1 MLCPVCCGCAGI
13 ELIAEG
19 LAHNSCLLRLDLSN
33 NMISSVGAIELAEAL
48 HSAKCKVAEL
58 LLSNNRIGMW

>member
-1 MLCPVCCGCAGI
+1 MLGFVCWHCAGV

-33 NMISSVGAIELAEAL
+33 NLISNAGAIELAEAL
-48 HSAKCKVAEL
+48 HSTKCKVADL
-58 LLSNNRIGMW
+58 LLSNNRIGM